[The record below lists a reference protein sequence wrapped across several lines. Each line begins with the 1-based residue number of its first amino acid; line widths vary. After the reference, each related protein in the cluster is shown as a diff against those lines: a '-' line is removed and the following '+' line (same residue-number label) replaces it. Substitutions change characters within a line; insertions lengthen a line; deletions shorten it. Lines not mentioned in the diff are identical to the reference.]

1 MKYYSEITKKM
12 YDTHEELDK
21 AEEGYKKE
29 LISKAKEEEEQKE
42 KLKSAR
48 KIRDEKRKEYTS
60 SILACNRALSE
71 LKEADANVKDIENSI
86 SHKKSI
92 SSFSAY
98 ANIDGKE
105 FYSEGEDAW
114 RTLAESLKKYVD
126 KKFGL

>member
-12 YDTHEELDK
+12 YDTREELDE
-21 AEEGYKKE
+21 AEGKYKKE

-42 KLKSAR
+42 KLESAR

-86 SHKKSI
+86 FHKKST
-92 SSFSAY
+92 SSFYAY

-114 RTLAESLKKYVD
+114 KTLAESLKKYAD

>member
-1 MKYYSEITKKM
+1 MKYYSEITNKI
-12 YDTHEELDK
+12 YETREELDK

-42 KLKSAR
+42 KLESAR
-48 KIRDEKRKEYTS
+48 KIRDEKRKEYTT

-71 LKEADANVKDIENSI
+71 LKEADANVKYIENSI
-86 SHKKSI
+86 FHKKSTP
-92 SSFSAY
+92 SFSAY

-105 FYSEGEDAW
+105 FYSEGENAW
-114 RTLAESLKKYVD
+114 RTLAETLKKYVD

>member
-1 MKYYSEITKKM
+1 MKYYSEVLNKNFDTIEDLESAEKTEKEKVLTKV
-12 YDTHEELDK
+12 
-21 AEEGYKKE
+21 KE
-29 LISKAKEEEEQKE
+29 DEEQKE
-42 KLKSAR
+42 KLESAR

-86 SHKKSI
+86 SHKKST
-92 SSFSAY
+92 SSFYAY

-105 FYSEGEDAW
+105 FYSESEDAW
-114 RTLAESLKKYVD
+114 KMLSEFLKKYVD

>member
-12 YDTHEELDK
+12 YDTHEELNK
-21 AEEGYKKE
+21 AEEEYKKE
-29 LISKAKEEEEQKE
+29 LISKAKEEKEQNE
-42 KLKSAR
+42 KLESAR

-60 SILACNRALSE
+60 LILACNRALSE

-86 SHKKSI
+86 YHKKST

-105 FYSEGEDAW
+105 FYSEGENAW
-114 RTLAESLKKYVD
+114 RTLVESLKKYVD

>member
-42 KLKSAR
+42 KLESAR

-86 SHKKSI
+86 FHKKSTP
-92 SSFSAY
+92 SFSAY
-98 ANIDGKE
+98 ANIDGEE

-114 RTLAESLKKYVD
+114 RTLAEYLKKYVD

>member
-12 YDTHEELDK
+12 YDTREELDE
-21 AEEGYKKE
+21 AEGKYKKE

-42 KLKSAR
+42 KLESAR

-71 LKEADANVKDIENSI
+71 LKKADANVKDIENSI
-86 SHKKSI
+86 FHKKST
-92 SSFSAY
+92 SSFYAY

-105 FYSEGEDAW
+105 FYSESEDAW
-114 RTLAESLKKYVD
+114 KTLAESLKKYAD

>member
-12 YDTHEELDK
+12 YDTHEELNK

-42 KLKSAR
+42 KLESAR

-86 SHKKSI
+86 YHKKNTP
-92 SSFSAY
+92 SFSAY

-105 FYSEGEDAW
+105 FYSEGENAW
-114 RTLAESLKKYVD
+114 RTLAETLKKYVD

>member
-1 MKYYSEITKKM
+1 MKYYSEVLNKNF
-12 YDTHEELDK
+12 DTIEDLEA
-21 AEEGYKKE
+21 AEKTEKE
-29 LISKAKEEEEQKE
+29 KVLAKAKEEEQKE
-42 KLKSAR
+42 KLESAR

-86 SHKKSI
+86 SHKKST
-92 SSFSAY
+92 SSFYAY

-105 FYSEGEDAW
+105 FYSESEDAW
-114 RTLAESLKKYVD
+114 KMLFEFLKKYVD

>member
-21 AEEGYKKE
+21 AEEEYKKE

-42 KLKSAR
+42 KLESAR
-48 KIRDEKRKEYTS
+48 KIRNEKRKEYTS

-86 SHKKSI
+86 FHKKELPLFTHMPILTEKHSI
-92 SSFSAY
+92 QKA
-98 ANIDGKE
+98 KTH
-105 FYSEGEDAW
+105 GERW
-114 RTLAESLKKYVD
+114 LRL
-126 KKFGL
+126 

>member
-12 YDTHEELDK
+12 YDTHEDLTK
-21 AEEGYKKE
+21 AEEEYKKE

-42 KLKSAR
+42 KLESAR
-48 KIRDEKRKEYTS
+48 KIRNEKRKEYTS

-86 SHKKSI
+86 FHKKNTA
-92 SSFSAY
+92 SFSAY

-114 RTLAESLKKYVD
+114 KTVAEHLKKYVD
-126 KKFGL
+126 KKFVL

>member
-1 MKYYSEITKKM
+1 MKYYSEVLNKNF
-12 YDTHEELDK
+12 DTIEDLES
-21 AEEGYKKE
+21 AEKVEKE
-29 LISKAKEEEEQKE
+29 KVLTKAKEEEEQKE
-42 KLKSAR
+42 KLESAR

-60 SILACNRALSE
+60 LILACNRALSE

-86 SHKKSI
+86 YHKKST

-105 FYSEGEDAW
+105 FYSESEDAW
-114 RTLAESLKKYVD
+114 KMLSEFLKKYVD